1 MTTHEQQYDDEQAAI
16 DRERAAFDER
26 RQRAL
31 SAVGAHWQ
39 VRVNGERAG
48 GDGQRTR
55 LRA

>member
-16 DRERAAFDER
+16 DRERAAFER

-31 SAVGAHWQ
+31 SAVGAHCK
-39 VRVNGERAG
+39 VRVNDEWAG